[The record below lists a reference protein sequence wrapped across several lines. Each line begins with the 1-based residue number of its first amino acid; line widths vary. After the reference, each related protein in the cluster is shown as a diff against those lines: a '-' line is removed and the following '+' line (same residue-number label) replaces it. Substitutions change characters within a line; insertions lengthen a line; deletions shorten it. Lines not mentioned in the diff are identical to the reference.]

1 MKNSRLITGLLSV
14 LLGIACLS
22 GALLSET
29 KLEGILWGFAGAGI
43 VPGVILVCQYF
54 YWASPQNK
62 DRYAQ
67 RLENEQ
73 IEMHDELKTQVR
85 DKAGRHA
92 YVLGIFTTCLAMIVF
107 AVLGAL
113 EVVDH
118 TRIILLYLFG
128 YLLLQEF
135 AGIFFFNRLMKKY

>member
-1 MKNSRLITGLLSV
+1 MKNSRLIIGLLSA
-14 LLGIACLS
+14 LLGIACLCI
-22 GALLSET
+22 AFFTET
-29 KLEGILWGFAGAGI
+29 KLEGILWGFAGTGI
-43 VPGVILVCQYF
+43 VPGTMLVCQYF
-54 YWASPQNK
+54 YWNSPKNK
-62 DRYAQ
+62 ERYAQ

-73 IEMHDELKTQVR
+73 IEQHDELKTQVR

-92 YVLGIFTTCLAMIVF
+92 YVLGIFTTCLAMMVF

-113 EVVDH
+113 EIIDH
-118 TRIILLYLFG
+118 THIILLYLFG

>member
-1 MKNSRLITGLLSV
+1 MKKSRLITGILSALFGV
-14 LLGIACLS
+14 TCLGV
-22 GALLSET
+22 ALLTET
-29 KLEGILWGFAGAGI
+29 KLEGILWGLAGAGI
-43 VPGVILVCQYF
+43 VPGMMLVCQYF
-54 YWASPQNK
+54 YWSSPQNK
-62 DRYAQ
+62 ERYAQ

-73 IEMHDELKTQVR
+73 IEIHDELKTQVR